1 MLKCLKGTVLGLVIS
16 MENHNYVCWIWSQFL
31 TQNPSFGGFFPPN
44 LWKPH
49 PSIFLL
55 PSHLHH
61 HSFAPF
67 ISKSVLVSLFWFP
80 IPTVQTYKV
89 LLVLFLWALFLV
101 FKAFKESPAHQTT
114 SYSFSFL
121 SPSHYNNERFR
132 KCLTSSI
139 SHQVQRC
146 KQITVSPTVS
156 FACSTNMLFYTRLWK
171 SFSWL
176 IQQ

>member
-1 MLKCLKGTVLGLVIS
+1 MLNLKSEVLNSKCKFWVFFFHLIYEILMG
-16 MENHNYVCWIWSQFL
+16 NY
-31 TQNPSFGGFFPPN
+31 
-44 LWKPH
+44 
-49 PSIFLL
+49 PSIFFLVA
-55 PSHLHH
+55 PHLHH
-61 HSFAPF
+61 HSFASF
-67 ISKSVLVSLFWFP
+67 ISKVVLVSLFCFP

-121 SPSHYNNERFR
+121 SSSHYNNERFR

-171 SFSWL
+171 SFS
-176 IQQ
+176 